1 MEFFEKN
8 FPEQESEARSGGLL
22 IQLHGFKMLIET
34 HEKNVEML
42 QLAEENNMAVLQV
55 QAPKES
61 WVVAAPAKDQPELF
75 ELKHEGNTLI
85 SVRCVSRPSRD
96 QILSYAITTLISV
109 RCVSPLR
116 RSIPFEVILLL
127 S

>member
-42 QLAEENNMAVLQV
+42 QLAKENNMAVLQV

-61 WVVAAPAKDQPELF
+61 WVEAAPVKDQPELF
-75 ELKHEGNTLI
+75 ELKHEKGNTLI
-85 SVRCVSRPSRD
+85 ALC
-96 QILSYAITTLISV
+96 
-109 RCVSPLR
+109 
-116 RSIPFEVILLL
+116 
-127 S
+127 